1 MLNQNYMSTLSQ
13 IIPELRENGYVNDF
27 ELAQGGMLSKQTG
40 EIFQPEELVI
50 ERYYRFEGDSST
62 DDMSVLYGIKAVS
75 GTKGI
80 IIDAYGTYE
89 NNELGHFL
97 RDVKVD
103 EITG

>member
-13 IIPELRENGYVNDF
+13 IIPKLREIGYVNDF
-27 ELAQGGMLSKQTG
+27 EIIQGGMLSKQTG

-50 ERYYRFEGDSST
+50 ERYYRFEGDSSA
-62 DDMSVLYGIKAVS
+62 DDMSVLYGIKAVN

-89 NNELGHFL
+89 NNELGDFL
-97 RDVKVD
+97 RDVKVE